1 MTHVS
6 YTLVSP
12 KSRIASISYTLG
24 RNQPLTYDQ
33 LVVGFARSLA
43 DFMLN
48 NDTISE
54 SDLISAI
61 SRVRDALASVSIQE
75 RTHDNRI

>member
-24 RNQPLTYDQ
+24 RSRPLTYDQ

-48 NDTISE
+48 NNTISE
-54 SDLISAI
+54 VELFDAI
-61 SRVRDALASVSIQE
+61 SRTCDALLSVSIQE
-75 RTHDNRI
+75 QQNGNNI

>member
-24 RNQPLTYDQ
+24 RSRTLTYDQ

-48 NDTISE
+48 NDTITE
-54 SDLISAI
+54 PDLIAAI
-61 SRVRDALASVSIQE
+61 SRVCDALASTSIQE
-75 RTHDNRI
+75 QSNDNNL